1 MSYYYS
7 SSDYG
12 TSGDTRYSE
21 SSMLANLFFEGCLQT
36 VATTPDGGL
45 PVEHSAQQPTRLI
58 VQEPG
63 LTRLKTET

>member
-1 MSYYYS
+1 MPYFYS
-7 SSDYG
+7 SSDFPS
-12 TSGDTRYSE
+12 SGDTRYNE

-45 PVEHSAQQPTRLI
+45 PVETTTQQPTRLI

-63 LTRLKTET
+63 LTRLQTET